1 MRTRSRT
8 IIAFSA
14 VIIGLISLIVISC
27 NIGSIKI
34 GPVELFRGLFIE
46 YDKNVATIYDL
57 RFPRI
62 FVAMLAGAALSV
74 SGVLFQAVLRNPLA
88 DPTIIGVSSGAS
100 FVAVIMTACLPQML
114 FLIPVYA
121 FLGGCVSFLLVF
133 TLSYKQ
139 GLKPIRIIL
148 VGVAVSAVFNGF
160 IDGLSSMG
168 GTTSSAASIIEG
180 NITMKTW
187 ADVKMLSGYV
197 VVGLVLAVGCSYL
210 CNLLALEDKTV
221 RSLGI
226 NVTVVRIIVS
236 VVAVL
241 LASIATAVVG
251 VISFVGLIVPHI
263 ARLLIG
269 ANHKVLI
276 PFSAAL
282 GALLLVAADTVGR
295 TICAPYEI
303 NASVIMAVI
312 GGPLFIILLRK
323 NKQI

>member
-1 MRTRSRT
+1 M
-8 IIAFSA
+8 IAFIT
-14 VIIGLISLIVISC
+14 VIIGLISFIVIAC
-27 NIGSIKI
+27 NVGSLKVTP
-34 GPVELFRGLFIE
+34 GELFRGLFIE
-46 YDKNVATIYDL
+46 YDQKVATIYDL

-100 FVAVIMTACLPQML
+100 FIAVVMTACFPQL
-114 FLIPVYA
+114 FFLIPAYA
-121 FLGGCVSFLLVF
+121 FIGGCVSFLLVF

-148 VGVAVSAVFNGF
+148 VGVAISAVFDGL

-168 GTTSSAASIIEG
+168 GTTSSAANIIDA

-187 ADVKMLSGYV
+187 SDVKLLSMYV
-197 VVGLVLAVGCSYL
+197 IVGLVLAFASYYL
-210 CNLLALEDKTV
+210 CNLLGLEDKTA
-221 RSLGI
+221 RSLGV
-226 NVTVVRIIVS
+226 NVTLVRVVVS
-236 VVAVL
+236 MVAVL
-241 LASIATAVVG
+241 LASISTAVVG

-269 ANHKVLI
+269 SNHKVLL
-276 PFSAAL
+276 PFSALL
-282 GALLLVAADTVGR
+282 GALLLVVADTIGR
-295 TICAPYEI
+295 TICAPFEI
-303 NASVIMAVI
+303 SASVIMSVI
-312 GGPLFIILLRK
+312 GGPLFILLLRK